1 MVLSILLV
9 ITQLYSILKYST
21 LLFLS
26 AFILIMSSCKPQKQN
41 TNTQPTD
48 AITTEQNSLSA
59 STSLFTEED
68 ANKALAFIN
77 SYVDRCNQNR
87 ELNSNMEWV
96 YSSKL
101 TTPSF
106 NATLKAIIDQA
117 YKDDP
122 ELGLEAD
129 PIFDAQDYPEAG
141 FELDTFDKQ
150 KGALVVKG
158 KNWADFRLALQ
169 LVKVNGATLVD
180 GCGSIRIPENERTE
194 R

>member
-1 MVLSILLV
+1 M
-9 ITQLYSILKYST
+9 KYST

-48 AITTEQNSLSA
+48 VTTTEQSSLSA

-68 ANKALAFIN
+68 VNQALAFIN